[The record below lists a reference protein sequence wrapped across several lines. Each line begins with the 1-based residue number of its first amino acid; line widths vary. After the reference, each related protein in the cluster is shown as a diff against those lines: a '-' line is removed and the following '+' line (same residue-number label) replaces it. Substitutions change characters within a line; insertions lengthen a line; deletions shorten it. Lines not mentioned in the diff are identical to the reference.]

1 MQSLIKTT
9 LKSDNQEVTRLFS
22 HIEFDGN
29 KLIHQPGSVLGSTT
43 LIAGTTVGVG
53 ILALPAV
60 TMPSGIMPSSAL
72 LIAVWLYTLVSGLMI
87 AEVTLNTMR
96 LVGHPDLGML
106 VIVEST
112 LGVLL
117 ARITAGAYLFVDYA
131 LLVAYIV
138 EGGEI
143 LVSTGS
149 SLWGVNVVIPEWVGT
164 TTFALLFGGMMYF
177 GREKVVEK
185 LNNAFVAIVIASFL
199 GILLVGTTHFHPAQ
213 LFFQDWSAVT
223 PAASVML
230 VALFYHNII
239 PVIVAQLEGDA
250 RKIRTS
256 IVIGSLIP
264 LMMFLAWN
272 AVILGSVSSAAV
284 QDISSGRTIFDPLK
298 ILRSGSAGKW
308 LEILVSIF
316 SEFAIV
322 TSFIGVV
329 YSLLDLFKGISN
341 VDNNKLLS
349 RQQIYSLI
357 LIPTIIIGVLNP
369 SIFFTAL
376 DYTGTFS
383 ISFLV
388 GIIPALMTSKQR
400 QLDSYSN
407 SINQSLVPSGKVILV
422 VMIGV
427 ASLIIVKQIL

>member
-9 LKSDNQEVTRLFS
+9 LKSDTQEATRLFS

-43 LIAGTTVGVG
+43 LIAGTTIGVG

-60 TMPSGIMPSSAL
+60 TMPSGIVPSSAL

-96 LVGHPDLGML
+96 LVGRPDLGMSI
-106 VIVEST
+106 IVEST

-143 LVSTGS
+143 LVSIAS
-149 SLWGVNVVIPEWVGT
+149 SLWGVNVVMSEWVGT
-164 TTFALLFGGMMYF
+164 TAFTLLFGGMMYF
-177 GREKVVEK
+177 GREKFVEK

-199 GILLVGTTHFHPAQ
+199 GILLVGTKHFHPAQ
-213 LFFQDWSAVT
+213 LLFQDWSALT
-223 PAASVML
+223 PAVSVML

-264 LMMFLAWN
+264 LIMFIAWN
-272 AVILGSVSSAAV
+272 AVILGSVSSDLV
-284 QDISSGRTIFDPLK
+284 QDISSGKTIFNPLQ
-298 ILRSGSAGKW
+298 ILRLGSAGKW
-308 LEILVSIF
+308 LGILVSVFFRVCNCDIIHR
-316 SEFAIV
+316 SCVQFAG
-322 TSFIGVV
+322 FI
-329 YSLLDLFKGISN
+329 
-341 VDNNKLLS
+341 
-349 RQQIYSLI
+349 
-357 LIPTIIIGVLNP
+357 
-369 SIFFTAL
+369 
-376 DYTGTFS
+376 
-383 ISFLV
+383 
-388 GIIPALMTSKQR
+388 QR
-400 QLDSYSN
+400 YF
-407 SINQSLVPSGKVILV
+407 
-422 VMIGV
+422 
-427 ASLIIVKQIL
+427 